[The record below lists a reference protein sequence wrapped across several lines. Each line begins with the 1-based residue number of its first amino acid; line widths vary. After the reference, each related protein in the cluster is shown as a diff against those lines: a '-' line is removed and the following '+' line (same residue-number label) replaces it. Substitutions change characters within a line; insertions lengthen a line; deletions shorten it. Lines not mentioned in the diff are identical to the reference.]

1 MSVNPGF
8 FRSMRMP
15 KRTSCNSTSSI
26 GNPLHS
32 RTISFVCSTPPSFIS
47 RLPPRC
53 PVAHTRSQI
62 VLNVHLEMA
71 FHLCSELPLSP
82 FSPEESA
89 QPEQKSTQPFHNILC
104 CSKP

>member
-1 MSVNPGF
+1 
-8 FRSMRMP
+8 
-15 KRTSCNSTSSI
+15 
-26 GNPLHS
+26 
-32 RTISFVCSTPPSFIS
+32 
-47 RLPPRC
+47 
-53 PVAHTRSQI
+53 VAHTRSQI

-104 CSKP
+104 CLKP